1 MPVEERRFKEMME
14 QQFGEKGATQAKIC
28 SHIMTETGTV
38 FLPASGPQGSYK
50 HYNILQ
56 FHSMFLTNL
65 EVICF

>member
-38 FLPASGPQGSYK
+38 FSLLATPTVHIKKLTYSPVPVDVLEGSQK
-50 HYNILQ
+50 
-56 FHSMFLTNL
+56 
-65 EVICF
+65 